1 MDKPSL
7 NDNVKNDDN
16 GNNNDCDNN
25 NNTSAPLNI
34 LLVRKWSK
42 GIP

>member
-7 NDNVKNDDN
+7 NDNIKNDDN

-25 NNTSAPLNI
+25 NNTYAPLNI
-34 LLVRKWSK
+34 FASARIV
-42 GIP
+42 

>member
-7 NDNVKNDDN
+7 NDNIKNDDN

-25 NNTSAPLNI
+25 NNTYAPLNI
-34 LLVRKWSK
+34 FARARMV
-42 GIP
+42 

>member
-7 NDNVKNDDN
+7 NDNIKNDDN

-25 NNTSAPLNI
+25 NNTYAPLNI
-34 LLVRKWSK
+34 FARARIV
-42 GIP
+42 

>member
-25 NNTSAPLNI
+25 NNTYAPLNI
-34 LLVRKWSK
+34 FARARIV
-42 GIP
+42 